1 MTDAELRSLLVDSLA
16 LWDIAGRVTAGEA
29 GLEIGTTDGVFL
41 LQRAPAGLR
50 PVRWL
55 LQTPVRAAAGRPP
68 RAAPSIVA
76 ALTALRNAI
85 GADSGPTLRVGP
97 TAA

>member
-1 MTDAELRSLLVDSLA
+1 MTEAELRSLLVDSLV
-16 LWDIAGRVTAGEA
+16 LWDIAGRVTAGDA
-29 GLEIGTTDGVFL
+29 GLEIATADGVFL
-41 LQRAPAGLR
+41 LQRAPAELR

-55 LQTPVRAAAGRPP
+55 LQTPVRAASGRPP

-76 ALTALRNAI
+76 ALTALRNAM
-85 GADSGPTLRVGP
+85 GGESGPTLRVGP